1 MKKTI
6 KRAIKVF
13 LFAAS
18 CLGVFCIFGGGW
30 HSFIGVLSVLYMAFT
45 TIATAIDEARD
56 EA

>member
-18 CLGVFCIFGGGW
+18 FLGVFCIFGGGW
-30 HSFIGVLSVLYMAFT
+30 YSFIGVLSVLYMAFT

-56 EA
+56 EE